1 MKRSRL
7 SAARVALA
15 GIAAIAAAAVGAAP
29 AQAADPAVVE
39 AAKKEGKLT
48 FYTELPTEV
57 IQGLI
62 AQFNATYPTIKL
74 DFFRGSTTPLLQRFE
89 SEIAAGRH
97 TVDVLTS
104 SERRSKPLV
113 ERKLFANYR
122 SPELAKYEKGA
133 QPDHGFFAVYTLNST
148 SFAWNPKVVPPGQE
162 PKEWKDLLDPKWK
175 GKIGIQDPL
184 TGGGTTAW
192 IVTMYEQWGEAA
204 WTDYMQ
210 KLAGQNLRYGTRQN
224 IEEMGISGELAMIA
238 VDYPDF
244 VEPLKAKGAPIEWG
258 TPDPMMLSRLTI
270 QLSATAPNPNAGK
283 LFIDFMLSEEG
294 QRTLAKY
301 ATMPAL
307 KSEWPKAFD
316 RLKNARF
323 VAPADDLET
332 QRADFFNAKLR
343 EFFGKRG

>member
-1 MKRSRL
+1 MTQSRSF
-7 SAARVALA
+7 AATAALLGGLTLGAMAVATT
-15 GIAAIAAAAVGAAP
+15 P
-29 AQAADPAVVE
+29 ALAADPAIVE

-62 AQFNATYPTIKL
+62 AQFNVTYPTIKI
-74 DFFRGSTTPLLQRFE
+74 DFFRGSTSPLLQRYE
-89 SEIAAGRH
+89 TETAAGRH

-113 ERKLFANYR
+113 ERKLLANYK
-122 SPELAKYEKGA
+122 SPELANYEKGF
-133 QPDHGFFAVYTLNST
+133 QPDHGYFAVYTLNST
-148 SFAWNPKVVPPGQE
+148 SFAWNPKIVPAGQE

-192 IVTMYEQWGEAA
+192 IITMYGHWGEGP
-204 WTDYMQ
+204 WVDFMQ
-210 KLAGQNLRYGTRQN
+210 KLAAQGLRYGTRQN
-224 IEEMGISGELAMIA
+224 IEEMVISGELAMIA

-258 TPDPMMLSRLTI
+258 TPDPMMLSGLSI

-283 LFIDFMLSEEG
+283 LFIDFMLSAEG
-294 QRTLAKY
+294 QRTLAKHG
-301 ATMPAL
+301 TMPAL
-307 KSEWPKAFD
+307 KSEWPKAYD
-316 RLKNARF
+316 RLKNAKF
-323 VAPADDLET
+323 IPSADELE
-332 QRADFFNAKLR
+332 QQKFDYFQAKLK
-343 EFFGKRG
+343 EFFSKR